1 MVVVGGLVG
10 AGALG
15 YDVAA
20 GFAQSELYGKGLA
33 AGLAIVLLGV
43 LLDRVTQAAARR
55 TQRFQGS
62 TQFKSRRQAVKKL
75 RYAGVLTAVA
85 LALSG
90 CGGAKVGEDKPAV
103 AAGKDCGTFNLTVSP
118 WVGYEANAA
127 VVAYVAT
134 QDLGCKVVKK
144 DLKEEIAWQGFSTGE
159 VDVNLENWGHEDL
172 KKKYITDQKVA
183 VEAGSTGVKGVI
195 GWYVPPWMAQQY
207 PDITDWNNLNKY
219 AALFKTSESGGKGQ
233 LLDGDPSYVTNDEA
247 LVKNLALNYKVVQS
261 GSETALIQAFRDAEK
276 NKKPLLAYFYEPQWF
291 FNEVKLVKVDL
302 PAYKTGCDTDP
313 AKVACDYPP
322 YDLDKIVSKKF
333 ADSGSPAYN
342 LVKNF
347 KWTNEDQNAVAR
359 MIAVDKMTPDAA
371 AEKWVKDNQSKVDAW
386 LGK

>member
-1 MVVVGGLVG
+1 
-10 AGALG
+10 
-15 YDVAA
+15 
-20 GFAQSELYGKGLA
+20 
-33 AGLAIVLLGV
+33 
-43 LLDRVTQAAARR
+43 
-55 TQRFQGS
+55 
-62 TQFKSRRQAVKKL
+62 
-75 RYAGVLTAVA
+75 VLTAVA

-90 CGGAKVGEDKPAV
+90 CGGAKVGEDKPV
-103 AAGKDCGTFNLTVSP
+103 AGGKDCGTFNLTVSP

-134 QDLGCKVVKK
+134 KDLGCKVVKK
-144 DLKEEIAWQGFSTGE
+144 NLKEEIAWQGFSTGE

-172 KKKYITDQKVA
+172 KKKYITDDKVA

-195 GWYVPPWMAQQY
+195 GWYVPPWMASKY
-207 PDITDWNNLNKY
+207 PDITQWKSLNKY

-247 LVKNLALNYKVVQS
+247 LVKNLSLNYKVVQS

-291 FNEVKLVKVDL
+291 FNEVKLVKVNL
-302 PAYKTGCDTDP
+302 PAYKAGCDTDP

-333 ADSGSPAYN
+333 ADSGSPAYD

-347 KWTNEDQNAVAR
+347 RWTNEDQNAVAR
-359 MIAVDKMTPDAA
+359 MIAVDKLTPDQA
-371 AEKWVKDNQSKVDAW
+371 AEKWITQNQSKVDAW

>member
-1 MVVVGGLVG
+1 M
-10 AGALG
+10 
-15 YDVAA
+15 
-20 GFAQSELYGKGLA
+20 K
-33 AGLAIVLLGV
+33 
-43 LLDRVTQAAARR
+43 R
-55 TQRFQGS
+55 
-62 TQFKSRRQAVKKL
+62 L

-85 LALSG
+85 LALTATAG
-90 CGGAKVGEDKPAV
+90 CGGQKVGTDKPA
-103 AAGKDCGTFNLTVSP
+103 AGGKECGSFNLTVSP
-118 WVGYEANAA
+118 WVGYAANAA
-127 VVAYVAT
+127 VVSYVAT
-134 QDLGCKVVKK
+134 KDLGCKVVEKN
-144 DLKEEIAWQGFSTGE
+144 LAEQVAWQGFATGE

-172 KKKYITDQKVA
+172 KKKYITDDKVA

-195 GWYVPPWMAQQY
+195 GWYVPPWMAAKY
-207 PDITDWNNLNKY
+207 PDITDWKNLNKY

-291 FNEVKLVKVDL
+291 FNEVKLVKINL
-302 PAYKTGCDTDP
+302 PAYKAGCDTVP

-333 ADSGSPAYN
+333 ADSGSPAYD

-347 KWTNEDQNAVAR
+347 KWTNEDQNTVAR
-359 MIAVDKMTPDAA
+359 MIAVDKLTPDQA
-371 AEKWVKDNQSKVDAW
+371 AEKWVKDNQSKVNAW

>member
-1 MVVVGGLVG
+1 
-10 AGALG
+10 
-15 YDVAA
+15 
-20 GFAQSELYGKGLA
+20 
-33 AGLAIVLLGV
+33 
-43 LLDRVTQAAARR
+43 
-55 TQRFQGS
+55 
-62 TQFKSRRQAVKKL
+62 VKKL

-85 LALSG
+85 LALAG
-90 CGGAKVGEDKPAV
+90 CGGEKVGSQQPADDASGKP
-103 AAGKDCGTFNLTVSP
+103 CGTFNLTVSP

-134 QDLGCKVVKK
+134 KDLGCKVVKK
-144 DLKEEIAWQGFSTGE
+144 NLKEEIAWQGFKTGE

-172 KKKYITDQKVA
+172 KKTYIADQKVA

-207 PDITDWNNLNKY
+207 PDITDWKNLNKY

-247 LVKNLALNYKVVQS
+247 LVKNLNLNYKVVQS

-291 FNEVKLVKVDL
+291 FNEIKLVKVNL
-302 PAYKTGCDTDP
+302 PPYKAGCDAVP
-313 AKVACDYPP
+313 AKIACDYPP

-333 ADSGSPAYN
+333 ADSGSPAYD

-347 KWTNEDQNAVAR
+347 QWTNEDQNAVAR
-359 MIAVDKMTPDAA
+359 MIAVDKLTPDAA
-371 AEKWVKDNQSKVDAW
+371 AEKWVKENQSKVDAW